1 MTTNIPPLLEA
12 LTTEIRDIV
21 EGIHGRPAKR
31 RGVTTV
37 ISEVVTADS
46 RPGWIAKV
54 KFGSAVIA
62 KTRYAHFTIEG
73 ALAELRDETKKA
85 LGVSS

>member
-1 MTTNIPPLLEA
+1 VIDA
-12 LTTEIRDIV
+12 LTAEIRDV
-21 EGIHGRPAKR
+21 AEGIYGRPTKR

-37 ISEVVTADS
+37 ISEVVASDM

-62 KTRYAHFTIEG
+62 KTKYAHFTIEG

-85 LGVSS
+85 LGVRA